1 VATISGLV
9 RDASGAGVNGLTIRL
24 GGGLNRSVKTNGG
37 SYAFY
42 NLPKGLDYT
51 VTPDA
56 SAGFGFSPS
65 QQTVTALNGDAFLPQ
80 FTAGVAQPY
89 AQFSAASYRVAEDA
103 GSAQITV
110 TRSGN
115 ISAAGEIDYATLTSL
130 GTGTASDR
138 SDYTP
143 AFGTLRFA
151 PGEASKSFT
160 VFVTNDGL
168 VKGDRTLLLQIR
180 NGSGVLVTNGSTTAT
195 LTITEDDTAASSANP
210 LDTPAFFVRQHY
222 VDFLNRE
229 PDAPGLT
236 FWTNQTT
243 NCGNADLLVCRINV
257 SAAFFL
263 SIEFQETGYLVYK
276 TYGAAF
282 GLTRIAGTVPL
293 TSQEFLPDEQEVSR
307 GVVIGEPGAEA
318 KLEANKVAYFDRFVL
333 RPLFLNAY
341 PQTMTPAQFVDALN
355 ASAGNPLSQAERD
368 ALVAALASGAKTRA
382 QVLRAVAEDA
392 DFNRAQLNKA
402 FVLMEYFGYLRR
414 SPDDPPDADFAGYNF
429 WLGKLNQF
437 GGNYITAE
445 MVKGFITSGEYRER
459 FR

>member
-1 VATISGLV
+1 M
-9 RDASGAGVNGLTIRL
+9 
-24 GGGLNRSVKTNGG
+24 
-37 SYAFY
+37 
-42 NLPKGLDYT
+42 
-51 VTPDA
+51 
-56 SAGFGFSPS
+56 
-65 QQTVTALNGDAFLPQ
+65 
-80 FTAGVAQPY
+80 
-89 AQFSAASYRVAEDA
+89 
-103 GSAQITV
+103 
-110 TRSGN
+110 
-115 ISAAGEIDYATLTSL
+115 
-130 GTGTASDR
+130 
-138 SDYTP
+138 
-143 AFGTLRFA
+143 
-151 PGEASKSFT
+151 
-160 VFVTNDGL
+160 
-168 VKGDRTLLLQIR
+168 
-180 NGSGVLVTNGSTTAT
+180 
-195 LTITEDDTAASSANP
+195 
-210 LDTPAFFVRQHY
+210 
-222 VDFLNRE
+222 
-229 PDAPGLT
+229 
-236 FWTNQTT
+236 
-243 NCGNADLLVCRINV
+243 LVCRINV

-355 ASAGNPLSQAERD
+355 ANAGNPLSQAERD